1 MEITAEQRKSVK
13 GEGFLSNRDGKH
25 FSMRVITENG
35 VLNANQMKNL
45 YEVAEKYGNGQIAF
59 TSRLTVELPGI
70 KFEDIENVKEYV
82 AKDGMATGGTG
93 SKVRPV
99 VACKGTVCSNGLYDT
114 QALGTEIHK
123 RFYEG
128 YRQFSLPHK
137 FKIAVGG
144 CPNNCVKPDLN
155 DLGIVGQLVPNYDMD
170 KCKGCKKCSIVNVCP
185 MKAATVKS
193 GKLTIDKSLC
203 NNCGTCVGKCAFNT
217 IPDGKLGYKIYI
229 GGRWGKKIRIG
240 SELNKLFTKEEALDL
255 VEKAILLFKW
265 KGETG
270 ERFAT
275 TVDRLG
281 IEEVEKMLISDDIL
295 KRKEEILDIKTVGG
309 AAC

>member
-1 MEITAEQRKSVK
+1 MKITSEQRKKVK
-13 GEGFLSNRDGKH
+13 GEGFLSNSDGEH
-25 FSMRVITENG
+25 FSARIITENG
-35 VLNANQMKNL
+35 VLTSIQVKNL
-45 YEVAEKYGNGQIAF
+45 YEAAEKYGNGQIAF
-59 TSRLTVELPGI
+59 TSRLTLELPGI

-82 AKDGMATGGTG
+82 AKDGMAIGGTG

-99 VACKGTVCSNGLYDT
+99 VACKGTVCTNGLFDT

-128 YRQFSLPHK
+128 YRQTTLPHK

-155 DLGIVGQLVPNYDMD
+155 DLGIVGQLVPNYDMN
-170 KCKGCKKCSIVNVCP
+170 KCKGCKKCSIAEVCP
-185 MKAATVKS
+185 MKAAEIEN
-193 GKLTIDKSLC
+193 GKLIIDESLC
-203 NNCGTCVGKCAFNT
+203 NNCGMCVGKCVFDT
-217 IPDGKLGYKIYI
+217 IPDGELGYKVYI

-240 SELNKLFTKEEALDL
+240 SLINKLFTKEEALDV
-255 VEKAILLFKW
+255 VEKAILLFKH

-281 IEEVEKMLISDDIL
+281 LAKVEKMLISDNLL
-295 KRKEEILDIKTVGG
+295 KQKEEILEIKTVGG
-309 AAC
+309 AKC